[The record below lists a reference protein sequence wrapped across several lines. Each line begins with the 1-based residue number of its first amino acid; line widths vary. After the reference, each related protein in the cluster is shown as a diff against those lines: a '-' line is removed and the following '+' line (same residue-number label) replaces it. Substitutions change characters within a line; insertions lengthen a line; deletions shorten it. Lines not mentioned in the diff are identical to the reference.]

1 MREVAGRRGCSA
13 CRLSVAP
20 GDMDE
25 TGGGGLAE
33 MDAQG
38 IKVDLRVK
46 RQRALFDDSDDETGR
61 NRLEFG

>member
-1 MREVAGRRGCSA
+1 
-13 CRLSVAP
+13 
-20 GDMDE
+20 MDE

-46 RQRALFDDSDDETGR
+46 RQRALLMTATMKQGETALSSGSP
-61 NRLEFG
+61 RL